1 MKQLKI
7 FFAVLMTAVTLT
19 HTKPSQAAVGAFV
32 GTPVLIAGLAIGG
45 AGIVTT
51 IAGVASCKPGD
62 SSGLC
67 QGLIVLVFAPVVLL
81 GLVVLEGE
89 QKVEFRELSKE
100 EANKLG
106 ISSNE
111 LAVYN
116 SEVDQANML
125 VADVSAELS
134 KIEKPT
140 SEDSGVAWSKVKDL
154 VSPETFATMQKIVSQ
169 K

>member
-1 MKQLKI
+1 MKQLRI
-7 FFAVLMTAVTLT
+7 FFAVLLTVVTLSHSRPT
-19 HTKPSQAAVGAFV
+19 QAAVGAAFS
-32 GTPVLIAGLAIGG
+32 TPVLIAGIVIAGG
-45 AGIVTT
+45 GVVTT
-51 IAGVASCKPGD
+51 VAGVASCKPGD
-62 SSGLC
+62 NSGLC
-67 QGLIVLVFAPVVLL
+67 AGLVILVLAPVVLL

-89 QKVEFRELSKE
+89 QKAEFRELSKE

-140 SEDSGVAWSKVKDL
+140 NEDSGVAWAKVKDL
-154 VSPETFATMQKIVSQ
+154 VSAETFSVMQKIVSQ